1 MKLEDIARQA
11 GVSRSTVSRVINN
24 DPYVSRHTRE
34 KVRQVID
41 AVGFA
46 PNPGAR
52 MLVTQRTQLIGIV
65 IIRPSPAVIF
75 EDPYFFPE
83 LLQGI
88 AQAAQDRDYA
98 TLLWMGY
105 SDEDQTRLAERVLRN
120 RLMDGLVITASS
132 DTPLIEQLLRNDIP
146 FVMLERPLH
155 ASEQVSYV
163 SVDNVQAARAATEH
177 LINLG
182 RRRIGIITGGLGSS
196 DGQDRL
202 AGYKQALMMAN
213 LPIASNLVVEGVFSR
228 RSGYLGMKT
237 LLREKVDAVF
247 AASDTI
253 AVGALQAM
261 QEGGV
266 RVPDQVALVGFDDLP
281 IARMAEPPL
290 TTIRQPIQHK
300 GWQAIRLLVDMLEGA
315 VKGPKQILLPTQ
327 LVIRQSSGAE
337 TF

>member
-247 AASDTI
+247 ADGDTI

>member
-1 MKLEDIARQA
+1 MKLEDIAKQA

-34 KVRQVID
+34 KVRQEID
-41 AVGFA
+41 AVGIA

-132 DTPLIEQLLRNDIP
+132 DTPLIEQLLRNEIP